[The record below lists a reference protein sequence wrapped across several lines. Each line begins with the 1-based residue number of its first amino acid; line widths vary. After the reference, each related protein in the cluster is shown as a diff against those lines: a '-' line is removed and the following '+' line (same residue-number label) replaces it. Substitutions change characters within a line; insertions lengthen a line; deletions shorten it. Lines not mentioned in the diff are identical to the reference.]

1 VKFSEGSDALYNQLL
16 YEEKRQ
22 DIFHPNPI
30 RRDRAMKKRIL
41 YFVMGL
47 VVLFTL
53 LSDGQ
58 VGSAAETK
66 TEITVGVSIALTGF
80 AAAWGTPAYR
90 ALEILVDQINGNGGL
105 IINEKKYLIKLIT
118 YDDKFD
124 AREGAIIAR
133 RLLFDDK
140 VDVFIS
146 YAGPS
151 STAATSISSKA
162 EKFQY
167 GTSYAETEPSPKAP
181 LNFAMYIRYPECVPA
196 GLRWLAKKHPEIK
209 KLAIITPNN
218 PDGFFT
224 KKITNLMAPEVGI
237 DIVAQE
243 MFEPGTVDFTSTLL
257 KVLKLKPDVLD
268 LTNCP
273 SDPSALITKQ
283 AKDLGFAGKLVH
295 WTGPGLSV
303 CVDIVSGAVMEGFI
317 GGMEY
322 GEPYSE
328 EMTKKVIEPYLKKY
342 GPPFSTWALPSYT
355 GWQVLFQGIEQ
366 AQSWDSKVL
375 ANAMRK
381 GKFKTISGPAFY
393 GGKSWYGI
401 DNQLLYPLWIAT
413 VKDGKVVQLDTAE
426 TGIYPKRK
434 E

>member
-1 VKFSEGSDALYNQLL
+1 V
-16 YEEKRQ
+16 
-22 DIFHPNPI
+22 IFHPNPI
-30 RRDRAMKKRIL
+30 RRAIAMEKKIL
-41 YFVMGL
+41 YFLMALILVSGL
-47 VVLFTL
+47 L
-53 LSDGQ
+53 LNRQ
-58 VGSAAETK
+58 VASAAGT
-66 TEITVGVSIALTGF
+66 TNEIKIGVSIALTGF

-90 ALEILVDQINGNGGL
+90 ALEILVDQINGDGGL
-105 IINEKKYLIKLIT
+105 IINKKKYLIKLVT

-151 STAATSISSKA
+151 STAATSISSEA
-162 EKFQY
+162 GKFQY

-181 LNFAMYIRYPECVPA
+181 MNFAMYIRYPECVPA
-196 GLRWLAKKHPEIK
+196 GLRWLAKKNPEIK

-224 KKITNLMAPEVGI
+224 KKITNLVAPEVGI
-237 DIVAQE
+237 EIVAQE
-243 MFEPGTVDFTSTLL
+243 MFEPGTVDFSSTLM

-283 AKDLGFAGKLVH
+283 AKDLGYTGKLVH

-303 CVDIVSGAVMEGFI
+303 CVDIVGKAVMEGFI

-328 EMTKKVIEPYLKKY
+328 EMKKKVIEPYVKKY

-375 ANAMRK
+375 TNALRK
-381 GKFKTISGPAFY
+381 GKFKTISGPANY
-393 GGKSWYGI
+393 GGKSWYGV
-401 DNQLLYPLWIAT
+401 DNQLLYQLWIAT
-413 VKDGKVVQLDTAE
+413 VKEGKVMQLDTAE
-426 TGIYPKRK
+426 TGIYPKTK
-434 E
+434 K